1 MSLSWQGLNKRL
13 LELQKNAPKP
23 LVIELTYKD
32 DTREIL
38 SLNEVLERD
47 NFDFRTFRVVEGGR
61 KKDIKQFLDWL
72 APDCFSNEGRKK

>member
-1 MSLSWQGLNKRL
+1 MSISWENAKKRL

-32 DTREIL
+32 NTMEIL

-47 NFDFRTFRVVEGGR
+47 YSEFWTFRVVSGSNLKEVKR
-61 KKDIKQFLDWL
+61 LLEWIAPESVIK
-72 APDCFSNEGRKK
+72 